1 MTDEKSLVARTLSGD
16 TEAFSMLLGPLR
28 QSMMNLAYRMTG
40 NLESAEEICQE
51 ALIKVFKY
59 LPKYQIGRSLR
70 NWVLKIT
77 VNTAYDFLR
86 LNKREE
92 ILIDAQKNLGVLSA
106 DSPEKNLLDGELGRQ
121 LRACLL
127 VLTPKERMVFLLRD
141 GEGFSV
147 KETASLMRSSS
158 MAVRTHLSRAR
169 SKLRE
174 HFPGRSSE
182 TRLEKNP

>member
-16 TEAFSMLLGPLR
+16 AEAFALLLGPHR
-28 QSMMNLAYRMTG
+28 QSMMNLAFRITG

-51 ALIKVFKY
+51 SLIKVFKY

-70 NWVLKIT
+70 NWVFKIT

-86 LNKREE
+86 LKKREE
-92 ILIDAQKNLGVLSA
+92 NLIDAQKKSA
-106 DSPEKNLLDGELGRQ
+106 VFSTDSPEQSVLDRELGRQ
-121 LRACLL
+121 LKSCL
-127 VLTPKERMVFLLRD
+127 VYLTPKERLVFLLRD

-169 SKLRE
+169 SKIRE
-174 HFPGRSSE
+174 HFPDISSVKLRE
-182 TRLEKNP
+182 GNP

>member
-16 TEAFSMLLGPLR
+16 AEAFSLLLGPQR
-28 QSMMNLAYRMTG
+28 QSMMNLAYRITG
-40 NLESAEEICQE
+40 NLESAEEISQE

-59 LPKYQIGRSLR
+59 LPKFQIGRSLR

-77 VNTAYDFLR
+77 VNTAYDFLCDK
-86 LNKREE
+86 KREE
-92 ILIDAQKNLGVLSA
+92 NLIDAHKKSGVFST
-106 DSPEKNLLDGELGRQ
+106 DSPEKGLLDRELGRQ
-121 LRACLL
+121 LKSCLL
-127 VLTPKERMVFLLRD
+127 YLTPKERMVFLLRD

-147 KETASLMRSSS
+147 KETASLIRSSS

-174 HFPGRSSE
+174 RFPDHTYQGK
-182 TRLEKNP
+182 LKEKP

>member
-16 TEAFSMLLGPLR
+16 AEAFALLLGPQR
-28 QSMMNLAYRMTG
+28 KSMLNLAYRITN
-40 NLESAEEICQE
+40 NLDSAEEICQE

-59 LPKYQIGRSLR
+59 LPKYQTGRSLR

-77 VNTAYDFLR
+77 VNTAYDYLR

-92 ILIDAQKNLGVLSA
+92 ILIDAQKNLGVFSEA
-106 DSPEKNLLDGELGRQ
+106 SPEKNLLDRELGRQ
-121 LRACLL
+121 LKSCLL
-127 VLTPKERMVFLLRD
+127 YLTPKERMVFLLRD

-147 KETASLMRSSS
+147 KETASLMRSST

-174 HFPGRSSE
+174 HFTGRASE
-182 TRLEKNP
+182 EKREVNP